1 MGKVYV
7 VQKQMKLDHASGN
20 FVEKF
25 NLNPAKEYGEIVYLL
40 SPTCAAWKPEKP
52 MLELQEGLR
61 NFTEDDYLLLIGN
74 PVLLGL
80 ASVFAADRVES
91 INFLQWSGRNQR
103 YELIKA
109 KIPLSSD

>member
-1 MGKVYV
+1 MAKVYV
-7 VQKQMKLDHASGN
+7 VQKQMKQDYQSGE

-25 NLNPAKEYGEIVYLL
+25 DLSPAKQYGELVYLL

-52 MLELQEGLR
+52 MKELQEGLKD
-61 NFTEDDYLLLIGN
+61 FTENDYILLIGN

-80 ASVFAADRVES
+80 ASIFAADRVDS

-103 YELIKA
+103 YEVINA
-109 KIPLSSD
+109 KIPLSYA